1 MENTVVNT
9 NTPALTSFETGLKG
23 KIAEKQTQDILSQFE
38 DTLYQEE
45 VNKKAKLLSEKFD
58 LLNVSRSELSKIN
71 RSDNETFQE
80 VDGAMRSVKTYSKER
95 KDAIDKAKA
104 RVLKNETSINKALE
118 GDWDALNKV
127 K

>member
-9 NTPALTSFETGLKG
+9 NTSALTSFETGLKG
-23 KIAEKQTQDILSQFE
+23 KIVEKRTQDVISQFE
-38 DTLYQEE
+38 DKLYQDE

-58 LLNVSRSELSKIN
+58 LLKASRSELNKIN
-71 RSDNETFQE
+71 KSDNETFQE
-80 VDGAMRSVKTYSKER
+80 VDGKMLSVKTYSKER

>member
-9 NTPALTSFETGLKG
+9 NTSALTSFETGLNG
-23 KIAEKQTQDILSQFE
+23 KIVEKRTQDVISQFE
-38 DTLYQEE
+38 DKLYQEE

-58 LLNVSRSELSKIN
+58 LLKASRSELNKIN
-71 RSDNETFQE
+71 KSDNETFQE
-80 VDGAMRSVKTYSKER
+80 VDGKMLSVKTYSKER

>member
-9 NTPALTSFETGLKG
+9 NTSALTSFETGLKG
-23 KIAEKQTQDILSQFE
+23 KIAEKRTQDVISQFE
-38 DTLYQEE
+38 EKLYQDE
-45 VNKKAKLLSEKFD
+45 VNKKAKLLLEKFD
-58 LLNVSRSELSKIN
+58 LLKASRSELSKIN
-71 RSDNETFQE
+71 KSDNETFQE
-80 VDGAMRSVKTYSKER
+80 VDGKMLSVKTYSKER